1 MLPRLIILVVKS
13 LSIYI
18 YPENTTNDKSLRKP
32 LDNFVIFVLKYIDKH
47 NSRSNILEKNQGIM
61 RLFYA
66 GLYSWKGLKSAWAN
80 EAAVKQEIIL
90 LLMLTILSFAFDVT
104 SVERLVMIASIIFVI
119 IVELLNSAIECIVD
133 RVSTEQHR
141 LSGRAKDYG
150 SLAVLLSLIIAAST
164 WLVILLT

>member
-1 MLPRLIILVVKS
+1 
-13 LSIYI
+13 
-18 YPENTTNDKSLRKP
+18 
-32 LDNFVIFVLKYIDKH
+32 
-47 NSRSNILEKNQGIM
+47 LEKNQGIM

-90 LLMLTILSFAFDVT
+90 LLILTVVSLIFDVT
-104 SVERLVMIASIIFVI
+104 TVERLVMIASIIFVI

-133 RVSTEQHR
+133 RVSTEQHI

-150 SLAVLLSLIIAAST
+150 SLAVLLSLTIATST
-164 WLVILLT
+164 WLVILLS

>member
-1 MLPRLIILVVKS
+1 LFLNIYLFKPIRTIPLATNLLHIS
-13 LSIYI
+13 LA
-18 YPENTTNDKSLRKP
+18 
-32 LDNFVIFVLKYIDKH
+32 NFVIFVIIYIAT
-47 NSRSNILEKNQGIM
+47 NQSRNNILEKNKGIM

-66 GLYSWKGLKSAWAN
+66 GLYSWQGLKSAWAN

-90 LLMLTILSFAFDVT
+90 LLVLTILSFIFDIT
-104 SVERLVMIASIIFVI
+104 TIERLAMIASIMLVL

-133 RVSTEQHR
+133 RVSTEHHI

-164 WLVILLT
+164 WIVILLT

>member
-1 MLPRLIILVVKS
+1 MLPRLIILVIKS

-18 YPENTTNDKSLRKP
+18 YPENTKTTNHYIKE
-32 LDNFVIFVLKYIDKH
+32 LDNFVIFVLIYIDK
-47 NSRSNILEKNQGIM
+47 NNRWSNILEKNQGIM

-90 LLMLTILSFAFDVT
+90 LLILTVVSLIFDVT
-104 SVERLVMIASIIFVI
+104 TVERLVMIASIIFVI

-133 RVSTEQHR
+133 RVSTEQHI

-150 SLAVLLSLIIAAST
+150 SLAVLLSLTIATST
-164 WLVILLT
+164 WLVILLS

>member
-1 MLPRLIILVVKS
+1 MLPRLIILVIKS

-18 YPENTTNDKSLRKP
+18 YPENTKTTNHYIKE
-32 LDNFVIFVLKYIDKH
+32 LDNFVIFVLIYIDK
-47 NSRSNILEKNQGIM
+47 NNRWSNILEKNQGIM

-90 LLMLTILSFAFDVT
+90 LLILTVVSLIFDVT
-104 SVERLVMIASIIFVI
+104 TVERLVMIASIIFVI

-133 RVSTEQHR
+133 RVSTEQHI

-150 SLAVLLSLIIAAST
+150 SLAVLLSLIIATST
-164 WLVILLT
+164 WLVILLS